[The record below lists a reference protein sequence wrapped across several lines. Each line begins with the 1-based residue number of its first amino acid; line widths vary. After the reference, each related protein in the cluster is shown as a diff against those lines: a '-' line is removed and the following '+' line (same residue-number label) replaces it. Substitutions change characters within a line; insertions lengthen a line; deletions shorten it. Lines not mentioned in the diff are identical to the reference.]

1 MPPSQSCHYRP
12 ECYMCVHRF
21 ITRLI
26 MKTFMICEKKEEKKQ
41 TLQRHVSVTETH
53 HPPAYITDLM
63 ATCFFRAVYNLVR
76 FFFFSFFFPLQASV
90 SQSVDLP
97 ALVPSPQVTT
107 EQLHTRCQDLFI
119 AEVATVDKHVWEWSN
134 IMSGYANTQA
144 GELRREN
151 DTKQERKLVRSSRT
165 LEANFARWGGGI
177 LGEELL
183 VHCNWTRSCRF
194 TGGQSLTY
202 VCVCELPVYIF
213 VCAHVCTGTF
223 AIAAMEGTDGR
234 GKWTPV
240 PEDYCGA

>member
-1 MPPSQSCHYRP
+1 
-12 ECYMCVHRF
+12 MCVHRF

-26 MKTFMICEKKEEKKQ
+26 MKTFMICEKKGKKPNSPE
-41 TLQRHVSVTETH
+41 TCISHRNTSSSSIHYRPYGNMFFSRCLQPCQV
-53 HPPAYITDLM
+53 
-63 ATCFFRAVYNLVR
+63 
-76 FFFFSFFFPLQASV
+76 FFFSFFFPLQASV

-107 EQLHTRCQDLFI
+107 EQLQTRCQDLFI

-183 VHCNWTRSCRF
+183 VHCN
-194 TGGQSLTY
+194 
-202 VCVCELPVYIF
+202 
-213 VCAHVCTGTF
+213 
-223 AIAAMEGTDGR
+223 
-234 GKWTPV
+234 
-240 PEDYCGA
+240 